1 MSKKQ
6 RKSSAKNGNLMT
18 AQTLQQISNSL
29 AYLVVNTGNL
39 KGKKQQDLMPILSD
53 LGFDKKVI
61 AAVLQVPPE
70 AVSEQLSE
78 RKAAKKKA
86 KQKSNG
92 SVEDVDQPEAIEQ
105 TAS

>member
-18 AQTLQQISNSL
+18 AQALQQISNSL
-29 AYLVVNTGNL
+29 AYLVVNTGTQ
-39 KGKKQQDLMPILSD
+39 KGMKQQDLVPILSD

-61 AAVLQVPPE
+61 ATVLQASPE
-70 AVSEQLSE
+70 AVSKRLSE
-78 RKAAKKKA
+78 IKATKKKA

-92 SVEDVDQPEAIEQ
+92 DLQDESHPEPVEQE
-105 TAS
+105 

>member
-29 AYLVVNTGNL
+29 AYLVVNSGNL
-39 KGKKQQDLMPILSD
+39 KGKKQQDLVPILSD

-61 AAVLQVPPE
+61 ATALQASPE
-70 AVSEQLSE
+70 SVSERLSE
-78 RKAAKKKA
+78 IKAAKKKA
-86 KQKSNG
+86 KKNSNG
-92 SVEDVDQPEAIEQ
+92 HGEDETQPETLEQ
-105 TAS
+105 VAS